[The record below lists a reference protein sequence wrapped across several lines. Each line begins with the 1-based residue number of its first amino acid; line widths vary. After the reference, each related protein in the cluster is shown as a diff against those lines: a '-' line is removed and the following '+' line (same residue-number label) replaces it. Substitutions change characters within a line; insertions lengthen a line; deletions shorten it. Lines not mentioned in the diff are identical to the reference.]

1 MKVALDGRRG
11 KIRRKRVNVFSPKR
25 LSTGSHAPPFFRER
39 FGPSEMQCRALRQQD
54 GSKDRQW
61 RRLTPAIKDG

>member
-25 LSTGSHAPPFFRER
+25 LSTGSHAPPVFLENDLGLVKCSAVHCDNKTAARIVN
-39 FGPSEMQCRALRQQD
+39 GAV
-54 GSKDRQW
+54 
-61 RRLTPAIKDG
+61 